1 LIFFTLVIS
10 GTILI
15 NVVLPS
21 FGIDLRGS
29 LTANE
34 FAWSLVF
41 GFGGAFIS
49 LFMSK
54 FLAKRAY
61 RMQQVINPTT
71 DKEKLVYETV
81 AHLAEREGIRMP
93 EVWVYWDDAPNAF
106 ATGPTRNNAMVA
118 VSSGLVMHMNDAEV
132 RAVLAHEVGHVTNGD
147 MLASTLLQGLMNTF
161 VYFVARMIARPIME
175 RNYWAGFAVYMV
187 LQFVLSILAMIP
199 VTWFSRRREF
209 RADAYAASVVG
220 AASMISA
227 LQKLEYL
234 SQRPVTQEE
243 PAEDDALATM
253 KIYAAHGKVAGLF
266 ATHPPIQARI
276 EALRHPQA

>member
-1 LIFFTLVIS
+1 
-10 GTILI
+10 
-15 NVVLPS
+15 
-21 FGIDLRGS
+21 
-29 LTANE
+29 
-34 FAWSLVF
+34 
-41 GFGGAFIS
+41 
-49 LFMSK
+49 
-54 FLAKRAY
+54 
-61 RMQQVINPTT
+61 
-71 DKEKLVYETV
+71 
-81 AHLAEREGIRMP
+81 
-93 EVWVYWDDAPNAF
+93 
-106 ATGPTRNNAMVA
+106 
-118 VSSGLVMHMNDAEV
+118 
-132 RAVLAHEVGHVTNGD
+132 
-147 MLASTLLQGLMNTF
+147 
-161 VYFVARMIARPIME
+161 
-175 RNYWAGFAVYMV
+175 
-187 LQFVLSILAMIP
+187 MIP